1 METIT
6 KYSIGID
13 ISKDSYTA
21 CICGKTV
28 DEELFFSEIKEFKN
42 TKTGFNRLTKWV
54 WKEKQKG
61 VPFTYLMEAT
71 GVYYEDLAY
80 HLSELNFGVV
90 VALPNTTK
98 NYFKSLNIK
107 TKTDRIDAKVL
118 SRFGAER
125 KHKLWVKPASIYL
138 KLRNLTRYHVQLQE
152 QKTAIA
158 NIKHSKDMSHEMQAL
173 IIQSN
178 KTLLNSFEKQIKNI
192 EFQIS
197 KLIDSTPELKEK
209 FEKILKIPGIG
220 QATLAT
226 IIAEFFGFANTPNA
240 KAAVSYCGYDVVE
253 NSSGSS
259 VKGKARISKKGNRY
273 VRRALYFPSIHASRY
288 NPHLKANYERI
299 KSKRGIAKIGLVA
312 LQRKLLILVYT
323 LWKKNEDW
331 DVEYEKKKLEN
342 RFQASQDSRLIAT
355 S

>member
-13 ISKDSYTA
+13 ISKDSFTA
-21 CICGKTV
+21 CICGKTAKE
-28 DEELFFSEIKEFKN
+28 DLFFSEVKEFKN
-42 TKTGFNRLTKWV
+42 SKTGFNRLTKWV

-61 VPFTYLMEAT
+61 IPFLYLMEAT

-80 HLSELNFGVV
+80 HLSELNFTVV

-98 NYFKSLNIK
+98 NYFKSLNVK
-107 TKTDRIDAKVL
+107 SKNDRLDAKVL
-118 SRFGAER
+118 SRFGVER
-125 KHKLWVKPASIYL
+125 KHKQWVKPASIYL

-158 NIKHSKDMSHEMQAL
+158 NIKHSKDMSHEMQDL

-178 KTLLNSFEKQIKNI
+178 KSLLKSFEKQIKNI
-192 EFQIS
+192 ELEIS
-197 KLIDSTPELKEK
+197 KLIDSTAELKEK

-220 QATLAT
+220 QSTLAT
-226 IIAEFFGFANTPNA
+226 IVAEFFGFANTPNA
-240 KAAVSYCGYDVVE
+240 KAAVSYSGYDVVE
-253 NSSGSS
+253 NSSGTS

-299 KSKRGIAKIGLVA
+299 RSKRGIAKVGLVA

-323 LWKKNEDW
+323 LWKKDQEW
-331 DVEYEKKKLEN
+331 DIDYEKKKLEIKS
-342 RFQASQDSRLIAT
+342 QASQDSRLLAT